1 LAIRKAQ
8 ANCGPPSRSGDRDAK
23 IAKGG
28 RYETIAIGNGEIAGG
43 QEAAAGDAAMGGP
56 FEQLGTIHMA

>member
-1 LAIRKAQ
+1 LAIR
-8 ANCGPPSRSGDRDAK
+8 
-23 IAKGG
+23 
-28 RYETIAIGNGEIAGG
+28 NGEVDGG